1 MPNQSHIQWFRN
13 TTPYINAHRG
23 KTFVVALSGECLAS
37 PQLNTILQDLVLL
50 NSLGVRLVV
59 VFGARPQVN
68 TELTLLGR
76 TSLFEHDLRIT
87 DHADL
92 EIIKRIV
99 GSLRHD
105 LEARLSMGTAN
116 SPMRNA
122 GIRVSSGNFVVA
134 QPVGSGPG
142 GRTLNDVPVAPP
154 EVAANYRLYL
164 GIPP

>member
-1 MPNQSHIQWFRN
+1 M
-13 TTPYINAHRG
+13 
-23 KTFVVALSGECLAS
+23 VALSGECLAS

-92 EIIKRIV
+92 
-99 GSLRHD
+99 
-105 LEARLSMGTAN
+105 
-116 SPMRNA
+116 
-122 GIRVSSGNFVVA
+122 
-134 QPVGSGPG
+134 
-142 GRTLNDVPVAPP
+142 
-154 EVAANYRLYL
+154 
-164 GIPP
+164 